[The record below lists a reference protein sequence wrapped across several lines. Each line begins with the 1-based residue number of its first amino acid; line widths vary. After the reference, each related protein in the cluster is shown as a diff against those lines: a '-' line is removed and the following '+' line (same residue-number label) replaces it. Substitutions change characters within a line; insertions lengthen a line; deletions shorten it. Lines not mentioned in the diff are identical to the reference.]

1 MFFNALSRNTMQR
14 MELKPFGVQV
24 VEVVTGTIRSSFG
37 VNALKESQLPDGSKY
52 SCLQPFIDK
61 VSRTLS

>member
-1 MFFNALSRNTMQR
+1 MQR